1 MTSPSNRSPS
11 DHSLMPHRRLRAH
24 GVAVEFL
31 LAVKAAE
38 LRDRTLREQAL
49 KSAKSACAN
58 TAEGAGRSLQGEKR
72 RAYGIAR
79 GETVEAVALVEIALA
94 VGEAKREHGQRAVEL
109 GNQLYAMLSRLVR

>member
-1 MTSPSNRSPS
+1 MTQGSPSN
-11 DHSLMPHRRLRAH
+11 HSLMPHRRLRAH

-38 LRDRTLREQAL
+38 LQDRVLREQAL

-58 TAEGAGRSLQGEKR
+58 TAEGAGRVLRGEKR

-79 GETVEAVALVEIALA
+79 GETVEAVALVEISLALA
-94 VGEAKREHGQRAVEL
+94 EARREHGERAVEL
-109 GNQLYAMLSRLVR
+109 GNRLYAMLTRLLR